1 MYNSSSEQGQK
12 MDNTQQRFDTE
23 KKKLIA
29 RNKEEQGVYQQKIQ
43 NMERQLQKDKAQ
55 REKAESSIRQIDEIK
70 TTHSQA
76 LTDINILK

>member
-1 MYNSSSEQGQK
+1 
-12 MDNTQQRFDTE
+12 MDNAQQRFDAD
-23 KKKLIA
+23 KKKLTA
-29 RNKEEQGVYQQKIQ
+29 RNKEEQGAYQQKIQ

-55 REKAESSIRQIDEIK
+55 REKAESTIRQIDEIK